1 MTNSNSISESL
12 IIPAAEPGRR
22 YGAAGEA
29 AINTRNLGKSLW
41 FAGRARACADGVT
54 RA

>member
-1 MTNSNSISESL
+1 MTNFNSISESL

-29 AINTRNLGKSLW
+29 AINTRNLGKSFGSRVALEP
-41 FAGRARACADGVT
+41 VLT
-54 RA
+54 V